1 MADNQPTYKVVNVL
15 TDTYNAVQQIR
26 TQKDMLS
33 ENGLQ
38 RPLYV
43 VMREIVE
50 FYLKAHKKGRK

>member
-38 RPLYV
+38 RPLSV

-50 FYLKAHKKGRK
+50 FYIQAHKKGQR